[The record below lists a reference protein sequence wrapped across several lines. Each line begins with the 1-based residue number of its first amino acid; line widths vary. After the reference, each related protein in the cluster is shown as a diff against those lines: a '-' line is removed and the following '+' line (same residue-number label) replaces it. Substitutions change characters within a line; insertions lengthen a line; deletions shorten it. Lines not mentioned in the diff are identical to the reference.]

1 MFSLFHLQGHQVP
14 VQQCQEEMDR
24 ELPLVVLEEHACLPV
39 VVIEPDASQE
49 TSEIE
54 YGAAPLIPFPIEKKS
69 LMDSVCHSLLLFFS
83 DTISPFSSFD
93 ALFIL
98 KGFSLKDCISLKY
111 LPCHQFVRGNKRA
124 SIYCCEKRHRVQVI
138 SHIKPSIYPCLTV
151 QILDQ

>member
-1 MFSLFHLQGHQVP
+1 
-14 VQQCQEEMDR
+14 MDR

-98 KGFSLKDCISLKY
+98 KGFSL
-111 LPCHQFVRGNKRA
+111 RTA
-124 SIYCCEKRHRVQVI
+124 SASNT
-138 SHIKPSIYPCLTV
+138 SHVTNSSEGTNVPPYTAVKSDTEYR
-151 QILDQ
+151 